1 MITWLW
7 GAESFRTNWLQSSK
21 NILLKTTT
29 THGVENV
36 LPMGCCGINWHPTS
50 LPSSQRCVSRQD
62 GGQQM
67 WTGIH
72 PAAALI
78 PKSTGRPFPS
88 SALVSK
94 SKTSKHNFLCGLSAH
109 PDPFF
114 ISRDV
119 FIPLK
124 QELMPMLNS
133 WFAAAV
139 FFFFL
144 VERFYWWCVKK
155 DLFIKTCPIPNG
167 KKMLLW
173 APAESFFQ
181 RERTINIYSLCTQLF
196 WVKLKCSPKHSPHS
210 KQSETTRPNQGL
222 FQR

>member
-67 WTGIH
+67 WTGIR

-139 FFFFL
+139 FFFFFSGEVL
-144 VERFYWWCVKK
+144 LMMCEERFIYQNLSNTKWKK
-155 DLFIKTCPIPNG
+155 NAFMSTGWIIFSARTYNKHLFTVHP
-167 KKMLLW
+167 
-173 APAESFFQ
+173 
-181 RERTINIYSLCTQLF
+181 TIL
-196 WVKLKCSPKHSPHS
+196 
-210 KQSETTRPNQGL
+210 G
-222 FQR
+222 